1 MLPAFLPRVGYLN
14 AQAEGPLYSAGQPA
28 QQGSEDYLMPLK
40 HLERFSYN
48 LPSFSVSYHIK
59 EISNKKKYSV
69 SKVASCYPLKGYQG
83 GGGRAPSA
91 AVWFQIIPL
100 WRLYTRKQKALCT
113 PGHPGE
119 PAQGNSAVSPL
130 GGKRILPSCLLVLP
144 SLFLLP
150 QLVSS

>member
-83 GGGRAPSA
+83 GGGSA
-91 AVWFQIIPL
+91 ICSSVVSDNSSL
-100 WRLYTRKQKALCT
+100 ETVYKKAKGSVHSW
-113 PGHPGE
+113 PPW
-119 PAQGNSAVSPL
+119 
-130 GGKRILPSCLLVLP
+130 
-144 SLFLLP
+144 
-150 QLVSS
+150 